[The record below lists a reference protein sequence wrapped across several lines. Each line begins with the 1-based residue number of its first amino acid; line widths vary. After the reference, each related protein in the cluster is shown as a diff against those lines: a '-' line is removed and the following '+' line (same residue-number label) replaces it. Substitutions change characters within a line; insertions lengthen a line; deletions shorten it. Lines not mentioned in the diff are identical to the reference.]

1 MVWMGAECQIML
13 GKIVKSE
20 EYLLQ
25 PKLQNVKIF
34 SQWNCSIFFMFRGQ
48 YITKIGLKLQEIQFF
63 VQGGG
68 THILFKF
75 ISIWSTIQMF
85 GQVYKCCQCIATT
98 CKQVAQW
105 ISVGLW
111 WLLLSLHAISQ
122 STRSHSFSCQVGT
135 SMHSCK
141 QCKHKQILLQAFS
154 GIHWSIFL
162 TSTTVP
168 VLRWW
173 EKLRVIWIF
182 QHWRISKNWS

>member
-1 MVWMGAECQIML
+1 
-13 GKIVKSE
+13 
-20 EYLLQ
+20 
-25 PKLQNVKIF
+25 
-34 SQWNCSIFFMFRGQ
+34 
-48 YITKIGLKLQEIQFF
+48 
-63 VQGGG
+63 
-68 THILFKF
+68 
-75 ISIWSTIQMF
+75 MF

-111 WLLLSLHAISQ
+111 WLLLSLHAISR

-173 EKLRVIWIF
+173 EKLRVSEFSNTGEFPRNGVKVSRTSFSSDWISF
-182 QHWRISKNWS
+182 MSSETVLCLSDKALLSWLASPTVCSSESEDSPKSWSIFESALFHKKKVKK